1 MDTPKAD
8 RISRQEQ
15 AQQTRQRL
23 FDAAYS
29 LLQEK
34 DFKDITI
41 NEIVS
46 RAGGRARNLLSVLR
60 IQAGCLLSNICPF
73 RRLFPRGSSAA
84 CERRQHAG
92 AAAALFFSY
101 AYYNAV
107 HSNIKLT
114 RLLYNGE
121 NRNFL
126 RQCAGMYTI
135 LHDIVSYG
143 LAAGE
148 LDRALTA
155 DAHCSLL
162 MDLARGLVYRWC
174 ISDAAFPPDTLRSH
188 RQAVSCHPRTVR
200 RICRLKWR
208 KARNRTVPRLSHFQS
223 QCQIR

>member
-46 RAGGRARNLLSVLR
+46 RAGVAPGTFYLYYESKLDVYYQTYVLSDAYFLEVVAPLVKEGSTRERLLRYFS
-60 IQAGCLLSNICPF
+60 
-73 RRLFPRGSSAA
+73 
-84 CERRQHAG
+84 
-92 AAAALFFSY
+92 SY

-174 ISDAAFPPDTLRSH
+174 ISDAAFPLTAAMHD
-188 RQAVSCHPRTVR
+188 A
-200 RICRLKWR
+200 INRLYL
-208 KARNRTVPRLSHFQS
+208 A
-223 QCQIR
+223 IRAPSDGSAG